1 MTERKINIICGPTAS
16 GKSNYA
22 LTLAKESDGV
32 IINADSMQVYK
43 GLEIITAQP
52 NKDDRK
58 SAPHHLYGY
67 IDLVSDYSVG
77 IWLQEV
83 EPIITDAL
91 KAGQNPIVVGGTGMY
106 INALVNGL
114 ATIPNISEDVKA
126 YVRSMVFSSQTEE
139 LHQKLMEVDI
149 VLASRLKNSD
159 TQRITRGLEV
169 YYETGRALSELQK
182 QNNAIYMRDKFSI
195 TLINQDRKTLYDR
208 INRRFLEMLDR
219 GLIEEIRNVIA
230 MQRSDITNQKA
241 LTLPKAIGL
250 EQMLHHILGK
260 ITLDEAI
267 CKSQQLTRNYAKRQI
282 TWFKNQ
288 LSYDNIITYS

>member
-1 MTERKINIICGPTAS
+1 MTKRKINIICGPTAS

-22 LTLAKESDGV
+22 LNLAKECDGI

-58 SAPHHLYGY
+58 RVPHYLYGY
-67 IDLVSDYSVG
+67 IDLASAYSVG

-83 EPIITDAL
+83 VTTINDIL
-91 KAGQNPIVVGGTGMY
+91 KSGKTPIVVGGTGMY

-114 ATIPNISEDVKA
+114 ATIPSISEDVKI
-126 YVRSMVFSSQTEE
+126 YVRSISASSPTKE
-139 LHQKLMEVDI
+139 LHQKLMEIDP

-169 YYETGRALSELQK
+169 YYETGRALSDWQK

-195 TLINQDRKTLYDR
+195 TLITPERNILYDR
-208 INRRFLEMLDR
+208 INRRFLEMLDH
-219 GLIEEIRNVIA
+219 GLIEEIRNVIP
-230 MQRSDITNQKA
+230 MSGFDITNQNTIK
-241 LTLPKAIGL
+241 LPKAIGL

-267 CKSQQLTRNYAKRQI
+267 CKSQQLTRNYAKRQT

-288 LSYDNIITYS
+288 LSYDNIITY